1 MRKQLRR
8 GGSEGQQGGMNLP
21 SISFVYRPTA
31 LPPCFVNHVLFFAR
45 APRPGQV
52 KTRLAADVG
61 SDVALEIYRALGS
74 RVVDQIAGVSSITV
88 WYEPADAE
96 EEMRAWLGDL
106 RFEVQPD
113 GDLGARL
120 TRAFAAHPSEPA
132 IAVGADAPDVD
143 AAAIESAGNAL
154 RATEVV
160 LGPANDGGYYL
171 IGLARPLPKLFQAL
185 PWGTDEVLDATR
197 AACDK
202 MRITPAL
209 LPVLRDVDRLS
220 DLKAL
225 GLWPS

>member
-1 MRKQLRR
+1 M
-8 GGSEGQQGGMNLP
+8 
-21 SISFVYRPTA
+21 
-31 LPPCFVNHVLFFAR
+31 NHVLFFAR

-61 SDVALEIYRALGS
+61 PDAALEIYRTLGL

-106 RFEVQPD
+106 RFEAQPE

-120 TRAFAAHPSEPA
+120 THAFAAHFTAHPGEPA

-143 AAAIESAGNAL
+143 AAAIETAGNAL
-154 RATEVV
+154 RSTDVV
-160 LGPANDGGYYL
+160 LGPATDGGYYL
-171 IGLARPLPKLFQAL
+171 IGLARPLPELFQDM
-185 PWGTDEVLDATR
+185 PWGTEEVLDATR
-197 AACDK
+197 AACK
-202 MRITPAL
+202 GMRITPEL

>member
-1 MRKQLRR
+1 M
-8 GGSEGQQGGMNLP
+8 
-21 SISFVYRPTA
+21 
-31 LPPCFVNHVLFFAR
+31 
-45 APRPGQV
+45 
-52 KTRLAADVG
+52 AADIG
-61 SDVALEIYRALGS
+61 PDAALEIYRTVGS

-106 RFEVQPD
+106 RFEAQPH

-120 TRAFAAHPSEPA
+120 THAFAAHLAIHPREPA
-132 IAVGADAPDVD
+132 MAVGADAPDVD

-154 RATEVV
+154 RSTEVV
-160 LGPANDGGYYL
+160 LGPADDGGYYL
-171 IGLARPLPKLFQAL
+171 IGLARPRPLPELFHAV
-185 PWGTDEVLDATR
+185 PWGTEAVLEATC

-225 GLWPS
+225 GLWPP

>member
-1 MRKQLRR
+1 
-8 GGSEGQQGGMNLP
+8 
-21 SISFVYRPTA
+21 
-31 LPPCFVNHVLFFAR
+31 
-45 APRPGQV
+45 
-52 KTRLAADVG
+52 LAAEIGPDA
-61 SDVALEIYRALGS
+61 ALDIYRVLGS
-74 RVVDQIAGVSSITV
+74 RVVDQIAGVSSIAV

-106 RFEVQPD
+106 RFEAQPE

-120 TRAFAAHPSEPA
+120 IHAFAAHFAAHPGEPA

-143 AAAIESAGNAL
+143 AAAIETAGNAL
-154 RATEVV
+154 RSTEVV

-171 IGLARPLPKLFQAL
+171 IGLARPLPELFEAM
-185 PWGTDEVLDATR
+185 PWGTEEVLDASC

-225 GLWPS
+225 GLWPP

>member
-1 MRKQLRR
+1 MVSSSRR
-8 GGSEGQQGGMNLP
+8 
-21 SISFVYRPTA
+21 
-31 LPPCFVNHVLFFAR
+31 VNHVLFFAR
-45 APRPGQV
+45 VPRPGQV
-52 KTRLAADVG
+52 KTRLAAEIG
-61 SDVALEIYRALGS
+61 SDAALDIYRALGS
-74 RVVDQIAGVSSITV
+74 RVVDQITSVSSITV

-106 RFEVQPD
+106 RFEAQPE

-120 TRAFAAHPSEPA
+120 THAFATHFAAHPGEPA

-143 AAAIESAGNAL
+143 AAAIERAGDAL
-154 RATEVV
+154 RSTEVV

-171 IGLARPLPKLFQAL
+171 IGLARPLPELFRAI
-185 PWGTDEVLDATR
+185 PWGTEGVLEATH
-197 AACDK
+197 AVCDK
-202 MRITPAL
+202 MRITPEL

>member
-1 MRKQLRR
+1 M
-8 GGSEGQQGGMNLP
+8 
-21 SISFVYRPTA
+21 
-31 LPPCFVNHVLFFAR
+31 NHVLFFAR

-61 SDVALEIYRALGS
+61 PDAALEIYRAMGS

-106 RFEVQPD
+106 RFEAQPD

-120 TRAFAAHPSEPA
+120 THAFAAHFAIHPREPA
-132 IAVGADAPDVD
+132 MAVGADAPDVD

-154 RATEVV
+154 RSTEVV
-160 LGPANDGGYYL
+160 LGPADDGGYYL
-171 IGLARPLPKLFQAL
+171 IGLARPRPLPELFRAV
-185 PWGTDEVLDATR
+185 PWGTAKVLEATC

-225 GLWPS
+225 GLWPLDHVLQRGNIRRLP

>member
-1 MRKQLRR
+1 M
-8 GGSEGQQGGMNLP
+8 
-21 SISFVYRPTA
+21 
-31 LPPCFVNHVLFFAR
+31 NHVLFFAR

-52 KTRLAADVG
+52 KTRLAADIG
-61 SDVALEIYRALGS
+61 SDAALDIYRALGS
-74 RVVDQIAGVSSITV
+74 RVVDQITSVSSIAV
-88 WYEPADAE
+88 WYEPPDAE

-106 RFEVQPD
+106 RFEAQPE

-120 TRAFAAHPSEPA
+120 THAFAAHFAAHPGEPA

-143 AAAIESAGNAL
+143 AAAIETAGNAL
-154 RATEVV
+154 RSTEVV

-171 IGLARPLPKLFQAL
+171 IGLARPLPELFEAM
-185 PWGTDEVLDATR
+185 PWGTEEVLDATC
-197 AACDK
+197 AACDR

-225 GLWPS
+225 GLWPP